1 MTLLE
6 DIVEEASRQERNI
19 ADFEDLRFA
28 EIYVDDNTP
37 VRKTRKIINQQK
49 ETK

>member
-1 MTLLE
+1 MTLLD
-6 DIVEEASRQERNI
+6 DIVEEATRHEQNI
-19 ADFEDLRFA
+19 ADFEGLRFA

-37 VRKTRKIINQQK
+37 VRKTRKINNQQK